1 MIGGN
6 GSNENRQ
13 GEIDKRRRARNS
25 ALFAVLMGIALLVYV
40 VTIVRMGNP

>member
-13 GEIDKRRRARNS
+13 DEIDKRPRARNS

-40 VTIVRMGNP
+40 FTIVRMGNP